1 MQKIDFFN
9 RLVINSRI
17 QNEDGSIKIFLADAK
32 NIVDVVI
39 NDGRCAFL
47 YELDDNGIMS
57 LASEV
62 ISKNKFANVF
72 EEYDSVIHEGRE
84 TFLFYNYESDEPK
97 LYVKADW
104 VDFPHHRQLI
114 SEHGVKQTA
123 YYITDGEILSGV
135 CFRANCCVLRNY
147 PYHQHKEF
155 YKFVANN
162 GKSYYV
168 RMTFP
173 FFPDDSDYSYEL
185 IFKEDFDEF
194 D

>member
-17 QNEDGSIKIFLADAK
+17 QNEDGSIKIFLADSK
-32 NIVDVVI
+32 NIVDVVN
-39 NDGRCAFL
+39 NDGRCAYL
-47 YELDDNGIMS
+47 YELDDNCLMS

-62 ISKNKFANVF
+62 IPKNEFANVF
-72 EEYDSVIHEGRE
+72 EEYDSAIHEGRE

-104 VDFPHHRQLI
+104 VDFPHHKQLI

-123 YYITDGEILSGV
+123 YYITDAEILSGV
-135 CFRANCCVLRNY
+135 CFRANCCAMRNY

-155 YKFVANN
+155 FKFVANN

-173 FFPDDSDYSYEL
+173 FYPDDSDYSYEL

-194 D
+194 N

>member
-9 RLVINSRI
+9 RLVINSQI
-17 QNEDGSIKIFLADAK
+17 QNEDGSIKIFLADSK
-32 NIVDVVI
+32 NIVDVVN
-39 NDGRCAFL
+39 NDGRCAYL
-47 YELDDNGIMS
+47 YELDDNCLMS

-62 ISKNKFANVF
+62 IPKNEFANVF
-72 EEYDSVIHEGRE
+72 EEYDSAIHEGRE

-104 VDFPHHRQLI
+104 VDFPHHKQLI

-123 YYITDGEILSGV
+123 YYITDAEILSGV
-135 CFRANCCVLRNY
+135 CFRANCCAMRNY

-155 YKFVANN
+155 FKFVANN

-173 FFPDDSDYSYEL
+173 FYPDDSDYSYEL

>member
-123 YYITDGEILSGV
+123 YYITDSEILRGV

-147 PYHQHKEF
+147 PHHEHKEF
-155 YKFVANN
+155 FKFVADN

-173 FFPDDSDYSYEL
+173 FFPDDSDYSFEL

>member
-17 QNEDGSIKIFLADAK
+17 QNEDGSIRIFLADSK
-32 NIVDVVI
+32 NIVDVVN
-39 NDGRCAFL
+39 NDGRCAYL
-47 YELDDNGIMS
+47 YELDDNCLMS

-62 ISKNKFANVF
+62 ISKNEFANIF

-104 VDFPHHRQLI
+104 VDFPHHKQLI

-123 YYITDGEILSGV
+123 YYITDAEILSGV
-135 CFRANCCVLRNY
+135 CFRANCCMTRYY
-147 PYHQHKEF
+147 PFHKHKEF
-155 YKFVANN
+155 FKFVANN

-173 FFPDDSDYSYEL
+173 YFPDDSDYSFEL